1 MQRRCAHAA
10 VARNGLCARSVM
22 GMQQNSWKEQR
33 SSATT
38 ASHSKSSNARRKAS
52 RQAMRAVYARAQVE
66 QNVVKGRIKSGARLQ
81 QLPGIVFASRIAQV
95 STTGQAG
102 TRLVWNMRAVMLS
115 CSQCKE
121 KLDCTLCPASQQQH
135 AIRDKRRRKACEA
148 KLQTWGSP
156 KVASVTGRQTKR
168 IRVHAFCSN
177 RRLTI
182 VK

>member
-1 MQRRCAHAA
+1 
-10 VARNGLCARSVM
+10 M

-38 ASHSKSSNARRKAS
+38 ASHSMSSNARRKAS

-115 CSQCKE
+115 C
-121 KLDCTLCPASQQQH
+121 
-135 AIRDKRRRKACEA
+135 
-148 KLQTWGSP
+148 
-156 KVASVTGRQTKR
+156 
-168 IRVHAFCSN
+168 
-177 RRLTI
+177 
-182 VK
+182 